1 MLQSS
6 TKAHIGCKV
15 VRFCLWALIFK
26 SNKMKN
32 FLINLA
38 ITILAM
44 YSIVAFI
51 SFMPNPA
58 TWDCGG
64 RGAFAIFSLIITAV
78 ATAIQD
84 SCKS

>member
-1 MLQSS
+1 MGYQPAEDRDS
-6 TKAHIGCKV
+6 TNPPMPPFFSPI
-15 VRFCLWALIFK
+15 K
-26 SNKMKN
+26 SNTMKN

-38 ITILAM
+38 ITILSL
-44 YSIVAFI
+44 YTIVAFI